1 MPSFPVR
8 SVAVYCGSSPG
19 FDPAFAS
26 AATALGRLCA
36 ERDLRLVY
44 GGGHVGLMGAV
55 ADGALDAGGDVIG
68 VITEALAERE
78 LSHEGLERL
87 EVVTTMHERKA
98 RMADLADAV
107 IMLPGGFGTL
117 DEFFEAVT
125 WTQLGV
131 HATPCG
137 ILDVLGYFQPLLG
150 FLDEAAAAGFVTRR
164 HRSMITTSEDPA
176 TLLDLLDRLDIGG
189 DGVLTDDQR

>member
-1 MPSFPVR
+1 MSSPVLR
-8 SVAVYCGSSPG
+8 SVAVYCGSSLG
-19 FDPAFAS
+19 LDPAFAE
-26 AATALGRLCA
+26 AARSLGGLLASRGC
-36 ERDLRLVY
+36 RLVY

-55 ADGALDAGGDVIG
+55 ADGALAGGGEVVG

-78 LSHEGLERL
+78 LSHAGLGSL
-87 EVVTTMHERKA
+87 EVVATMHERKA
-98 RMADLADAV
+98 RMADLSDGV

-137 ILDVLGYFQPLLG
+137 ILDVGGYYAPLLG
-150 FLDEAAAAGFVTRR
+150 FLDAAVDAGFVAAR
-164 HRSMITTSEDPA
+164 HREMIVTSTDPI
-176 TLLDLLDRLDIGG
+176 DLLDRLGQLRFVG
-189 DGVLTDDQR
+189 EGLLSDDQR

>member
-1 MPSFPVR
+1 MPSNDLR
-8 SVAVYCGSSPG
+8 SIAVYCGSSIG
-19 FDPAFAS
+19 ADPTFAD
-26 AATALGRLCA
+26 AARSLGRVLA
-36 ERDLRLVY
+36 TRGHRLVY

-55 ADGALDAGGDVIG
+55 ADGAIDAGGEVIG

-78 LSHEGLERL
+78 LSHDGLGTL
-87 EVVTTMHERKA
+87 EVVDTMHERKA

-117 DEFFEAVT
+117 DEFFEAIT

-137 ILDVLGYFQPLLG
+137 ILDVGGFFGPLLG
-150 FLDEAAAAGFVTRR
+150 FLDDAVAAGFIAPR
-164 HRSMITTSEDPA
+164 HRAMIATSADP
-176 TLLDLLDRLDIGG
+176 LDLLDQLGRLRVMGE
-189 DGVLTDDQR
+189 GVLEDDQR

>member
-1 MPSFPVR
+1 MSSPVLR
-8 SVAVYCGSSPG
+8 SVAVYCGSSLG
-19 FDPAFAS
+19 LDPAFAE
-26 AATALGRLCA
+26 AARSLGGLLASRGC
-36 ERDLRLVY
+36 RLVY

-55 ADGALDAGGDVIG
+55 ADGALAGGGEVVG

-78 LSHEGLERL
+78 LSHEGLGSL
-87 EVVTTMHERKA
+87 EVVATMHERKA
-98 RMADLADAV
+98 RMADLSDGV

-137 ILDVLGYFQPLLG
+137 ILDVDGYFAPLLG
-150 FLDEAAAAGFVTRR
+150 FLDAAVDAGFVAAR
-164 HRSMITTSEDPA
+164 HREMIVTSTDP
-176 TLLDLLDRLDIGG
+176 TDLLDRLGQLRFVG
-189 DGVLTDDQR
+189 EGLLSDDQR